1 MNQISTVK
9 SCFNF
14 TESRRLSVSS

>member
-1 MNQISTVK
+1 MSKISTFK

-14 TESRRLSVSS
+14 PESRRLSVSS